1 MEEGGLMFLITIMG
15 TLLIITILLV
25 GNYVSLVPIDN
36 DYEVNIIKDTEVQVD
51 VFNNILKD
59 KEFTVNEVKDDF

>member
-1 MEEGGLMFLITIMG
+1 MG